1 MLVTSLSRSYSKLER
16 KCFDPQWLRPVIDD
30 VPDGFLLESKERVSY
45 VNRAYAS
52 YLHYRPHELIDQDVS
67 FLVSGDDA
75 PRLLQYSR
83 RRVNLEP
90 APTAYDFLARR
101 KDGSS
106 VRLDASV
113 SASRV
118 NSTIL
123 IAAIARPFYDDPLVA
138 SDPSLSARNRLH
150 EVLSPRELLVMEMI
164 LEGKRV
170 KEIANQLAIDAK
182 TVATHR
188 FRMMK
193 KLHLSDN
200 RSLFLYAVRHGLI
213 DWS

>member
-1 MLVTSLSRSYSKLER
+1 MLVTSLSRSLAKLER

-52 YLHYRPHELIDQDVS
+52 YLHYRPHELVDQDVS
-67 FLVSGDDA
+67 FLVSSEDA

-101 KDGSS
+101 KDGTS

-118 NSTIL
+118 SSTIL
-123 IAAIARPFYDDPLVA
+123 IAAIARPFYDEPVA
-138 SDPSLSARNRLH
+138 AHESPAGRTRLQQ
-150 EVLSPRELLVMEMI
+150 VLSPRELVVMELI
-164 LEGKRV
+164 LDGKRV
-170 KEIANQLAIDAK
+170 KEIAAELAIDAK